1 MGGTNERKIN
11 AGRNRGPERSN
22 SQPRSSPQ
30 LDIDKRSSEQPEN
43 ARQTADRA
51 DARDAIHRNARFCK
65 QEGQSGEVEA
75 VNHSEGQNEQAE
87 DPGRRPSALNRH
99 VQQSLAKSLSQQYR
113 KGEAGGRVV
122 ALGFLERVVGNPYLT
137 RIMEGLPVTGSL
149 WTGSARCRI

>member
-11 AGRNRGPERSN
+11 ASRNRRPEGSN
-22 SQPRSSPQ
+22 SHPRSSPQ

-43 ARQTADRA
+43 ARQTADRT

-65 QEGQSGEVEA
+65 QKGQRGEVEA

-99 VQQSLAKSLSQQYR
+99 VQKSLAKRGSQEYR
-113 KGEAGGRVV
+113 R
-122 ALGFLERVVGNPYLT
+122 LEV
-137 RIMEGLPVTGSL
+137 IS
-149 WTGSARCRI
+149 